1 MTMKRFFEPWERRPA
16 HDDRLAC
23 VFFGEFEDIVGEVLV
38 IHKLANNAA
47 DRVRRDSCAR
57 EDRDCVLKHRPRR
70 ILGLPGPTLAD
81 DNHLPVELFLQLRG
95 PPNPG
100 IPAVEAVAEQAY
112 EAGKPPNLVFPE
124 MIFPRY
130 LTSSVEIECSSRATR
145 SFCFS
150 TIYLFICWRVSS
162 RRFDHCPWASI
173 LVLMP
178 TYGPRR
184 MVPIECFT
192 VL

>member
-16 HDDRLAC
+16 HDDRLTR

-38 IHKLANNAA
+38 IYKLANNAA

-81 DNHLPVELFLQLRG
+81 DIHLPVELYPPPWG

-100 IPAVEAVAEQAY
+100 ISAVGAVAEETY
-112 EAGKPPNLVFPE
+112 EAGKPPDLVSPK
-124 MIFPRY
+124 
-130 LTSSVEIECSSRATR
+130 
-145 SFCFS
+145 
-150 TIYLFICWRVSS
+150 
-162 RRFDHCPWASI
+162 
-173 LVLMP
+173 
-178 TYGPRR
+178 
-184 MVPIECFT
+184 
-192 VL
+192 